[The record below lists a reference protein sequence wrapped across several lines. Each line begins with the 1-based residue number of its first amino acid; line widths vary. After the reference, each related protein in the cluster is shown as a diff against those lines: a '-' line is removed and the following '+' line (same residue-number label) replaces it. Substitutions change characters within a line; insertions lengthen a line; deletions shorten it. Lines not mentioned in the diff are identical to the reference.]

1 MWQVAVPM
9 ALVKMLVMLLFLE
22 CPSRVHHFLGSS
34 VISMLIRLNDE
45 KGWSPFMCPMSQY
58 LHVSIKRLSALIP
71 LPAGPSRIY
80 SWDIEGGHLPSN
92 TVQRQPDPAAS
103 QRANNTTGAY
113 EHQIGEVGGVFTRD
127 DLSTTVAS

>member
-1 MWQVAVPM
+1 M
-9 ALVKMLVMLLFLE
+9 ALVKMLAMLLFLE

-34 VISMLIRLNDE
+34 DISKLIPLNNE
-45 KGWSPFMCPMSQY
+45 KGWFPFMCPISQY
-58 LHVSIKRLSALIP
+58 LQVSIKGLFASIP

-92 TVQRQPDPAAS
+92 TVQRQSDPAAS

-127 DLSTTVAS
+127 DFSTTVAS

>member
-9 ALVKMLVMLLFLE
+9 AFVKMLVMLLFLD

-34 VISMLIRLNDE
+34 VISMLIPLNDE
-45 KGWSPFMCPMSQY
+45 KGWSPFMCAMSQY
-58 LHVSIKRLSALIP
+58 LQASIKGCLVLIP
-71 LPAGPSRIY
+71 LPAVPSRVY
-80 SWDIEGGHLPSN
+80 SWDVEAGHLPSD

-103 QRANNTTGAY
+103 QRANNPMGVY
-113 EHQIGEVGGVFTRD
+113 KHQIGEASGVFTRD